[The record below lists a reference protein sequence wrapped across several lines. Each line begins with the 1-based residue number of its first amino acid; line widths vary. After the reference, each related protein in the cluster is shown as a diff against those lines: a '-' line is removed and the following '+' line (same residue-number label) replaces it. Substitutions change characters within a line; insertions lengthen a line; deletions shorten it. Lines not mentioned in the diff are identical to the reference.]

1 MESSWGGVDVESTE
15 DAVFGEVFEETSIQL
30 CRSPELLGITQCKG
44 TSRRDHVA
52 LFYADEFKE
61 IPNRENSFEISEC
74 QFSPLDNLPDDTEE
88 MTKLYLSKRFPD
100 KAEFVIL
107 LKCDVK
113 VLCLMISVD

>member
-1 MESSWGGVDVESTE
+1 MGGCSWKLAWGESTE
-15 DAVFGEVFEETSIQL
+15 DAVFREVFEETSIQL

-88 MTKLYLSKRFPD
+88 MTKLWLEQALPRIKQN
-100 KAEFVIL
+100 L
-107 LKCDVK
+107 
-113 VLCLMISVD
+113 